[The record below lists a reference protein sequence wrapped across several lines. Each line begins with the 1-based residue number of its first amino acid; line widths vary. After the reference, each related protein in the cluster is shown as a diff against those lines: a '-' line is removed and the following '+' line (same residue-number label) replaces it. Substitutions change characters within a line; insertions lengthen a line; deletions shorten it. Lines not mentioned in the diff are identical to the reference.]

1 MSGIK
6 ESLKESYI
14 ELTEK
19 VSWPTYKEVQS
30 SAILVIVATII
41 ISLII
46 FLMDYVF
53 GVNSNDSWWRGI
65 LGHVYRV
72 LNSF

>member
-1 MSGIK
+1 MSG
-6 ESLKESYI
+6 LKETFKQSYI

-19 VSWPTYKEVQS
+19 VSWPSYKEVQS
-30 SAILVIVATII
+30 SAILVIVATVI

-46 FLMDYVF
+46 FIMDYVF
-53 GVNSNDSWWRGI
+53 GVNSSDSLWRGI